1 MLIYTEPHDARG
13 MVSLARLLEALQKLP
28 RRQLE
33 EIGERLRAKQEAE
46 DPRFVPFIR
55 ERLEEGKADGD
66 LATQILRVA
75 LAIGELTAFVLR
87 AYTSDAYP
95 LNTSIWYMVEPLHD
109 TDRSIE
115 RGILALRGY
124 PTEELPAPWE
134 VDHRPILV
142 RKADVRQ
149 FLGLRPPSEA
159 QLNRTAKAI
168 IKKFQRTYPGI
179 RMKKAAFVDE
189 MLATLCGCLKTRALE
204 MWEQH
209 AQTEWREGGR
219 RPRTS

>member
-13 MVSLARLLEALQKLP
+13 MVSLARLLEELQELP
-28 RRQLE
+28 RRQLK
-33 EIGERLRAKQEAE
+33 EIGERLRVRQEAE

-66 LATQILRVA
+66 LATQILLVA
-75 LAIGELTAFVLR
+75 LAIGELTAYVLR
-87 AYTSDAYP
+87 PHSSDAYV
-95 LNTSIWYMVEPLHD
+95 LSTGIWYMIKSLHD

-115 RGILALRGY
+115 RGILTLRGY

-134 VDHRPILV
+134 VDHRPILL
-142 RKADVRQ
+142 RKADVAQ
-149 FLGLRPPSEA
+149 FHRPPPPSEEK
-159 QLNRTAKAI
+159 LNSTAEAI

-179 RMKKAAFVDE
+179 TMLKAAFVDE
-189 MLATLCGCLKTRALE
+189 MLATLPGCLKTWPLP
-204 MWEQH
+204 MWKKH
-209 AQTEWREGGR
+209 APAEWRKGGR